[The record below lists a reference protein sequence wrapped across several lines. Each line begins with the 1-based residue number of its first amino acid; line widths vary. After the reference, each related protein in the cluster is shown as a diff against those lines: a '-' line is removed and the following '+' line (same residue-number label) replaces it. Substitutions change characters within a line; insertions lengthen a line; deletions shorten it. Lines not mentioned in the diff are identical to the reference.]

1 MSKATSDSDMEDE
14 LKPDYDLSAL
24 LKGGKRGKYADR
36 FRQGTNLVLLDP
48 DVASVFHSDQAVNRA
63 LRLAIQIAK
72 IQEQATQ
79 NTGNAP

>member
-1 MSKATSDSDMEDE
+1 MEDE
-14 LKPDYDLSAL
+14 LKPEYDLAEL
-24 LKGGKRGKYADR
+24 LKGGKRGKYASR

-72 IQEQATQ
+72 IQKQAPH
-79 NTGNAP
+79 NTGNTP